1 MRLFHIS
8 EDGYIE
14 KFIPRRSKEIWEY
27 KNYVWA
33 IEEEKIQNYLLPRDC
48 PRICLMSKDDFVLEN
63 YLVSDKKSYIII
75 PFYWKERLENSVL
88 FRYEFDPINFKLID
102 SIAGYYVSEH
112 VEVPINK
119 KRLENCLEELE
130 LLNVGVIS
138 MEVGELE
145 HLKKKVIERVEDF
158 SIIRWSNIVKE

>member
-48 PRICLMSKDDFVLEN
+48 PRI
-63 YLVSDKKSYIII
+63 
-75 PFYWKERLENSVL
+75 
-88 FRYEFDPINFKLID
+88 
-102 SIAGYYVSEH
+102 
-112 VEVPINK
+112 
-119 KRLENCLEELE
+119 
-130 LLNVGVIS
+130 
-138 MEVGELE
+138 
-145 HLKKKVIERVEDF
+145 
-158 SIIRWSNIVKE
+158 

>member
-1 MRLFHIS
+1 MKH
-8 EDGYIE
+8 
-14 KFIPRRSKEIWEY
+14 
-27 KNYVWA
+27 
-33 IEEEKIQNYLLPRDC
+33 
-48 PRICLMSKDDFVLEN
+48 LMSKDDFVLEN

-138 MEVGELE
+138 MKVGELE